1 LSDGIKSKIDN
12 VINLVKVND
21 ADADIEMI
29 QRAFDLAKEAHKDQ
43 KRMSGELYIIHPV
56 SVAYI
61 LAEFRMDVETIVAA
75 ILHDVIEDT
84 DISYETVKK
93 LFNQDIADLVDGVTK
108 IGRIDFQSKEESQ
121 AENLRKMILA
131 MAKDI
136 RVVIIKLVDR
146 LHNMR
151 TLEYMKESKQI
162 EKAKET
168 LDIYAPIANRL
179 GIQKLKGELEDLSLK
194 YLDPKAYYDLV
205 KKVKLKKRSRDD
217 YINNVIE
224 MIQEPLKKAGIAAK
238 IYGRPKHFYSI
249 YKKMKAQRKEFDEI
263 YDLIAVRIIVE
274 TLPNCYAVI
283 GAVHQIWNPIPGLFK
298 DYIATPK
305 PNNYQSIHT
314 TVIGPSGEPF
324 EIQVRTEEMHKVAEY
339 GIAAHW
345 KYKEGSKSKDNKFDE
360 KIAWIR
366 QIIEW
371 QQEMESATDLMETVK
386 VDFLNEEV
394 YVFTPRGEVISLPQ
408 GACPLDFAYRI
419 HSDVGNKCVGA
430 KVNGRIVPLNY
441 TLNNGDIIEIL
452 TSKNSNG
459 PSRDWLK
466 IVKSA
471 NSRNKIR
478 QFFKKAE
485 KDENITKGKHI
496 VDRELKREGLQ
507 DSKLAN
513 VSEIEVVAEKMGYKN
528 LNDFYAALGFG
539 GIRFHT
545 VFQKMQMIFPEEF
558 PKPEEKEIIGTV
570 EGKTTGLSD
579 ITVAGYSD
587 IDVHFSKCCHPLPG
601 DPVVGYITVG
611 RGISVHRSDCKN
623 VMNLKDPSRIVKV
636 EWNKHGYLGTYHA
649 ELEIKAHV
657 GVGITIEVQK
667 VFIESNIRMT
677 NISAYDANDG
687 FTYIRIAFEVKNR
700 RELSLMMN
708 KINKIPQVI
717 TVSRL

>member
-1 LSDGIKSKIDN
+1 MSDGIKSKIDN
-12 VINLVKVND
+12 VINLVKAND
-21 ADADIEMI
+21 TDADIEMI
-29 QRAFDLAKEAHKDQ
+29 QRAFELAKEAHKDQ
-43 KRMSGELYIIHPV
+43 RRMSGELYIIHPV

-84 DISYETVKK
+84 DISYETIKSQ
-93 LFNQDIADLVDGVTK
+93 FNEAVADLVEGVTK

-194 YLDPKAYYDLV
+194 YLDPRAYYDLV

-217 YINNVIE
+217 YINTVIG
-224 MIQEPLKKAGIAAK
+224 MIQDSLKKAKIATK
-238 IYGRPKHFYSI
+238 VYGRPKHFYSI
-249 YKKMKAQRKEFDEI
+249 YKKMKAQHKEFDEI

-345 KYKEGSKSKDNKFDE
+345 KYKEGSKSKDHKFDE

-371 QQEMESATDLMETVK
+371 QQEMETATDLMETVK

-394 YVFTPRGEVISLPQ
+394 YVFTPKGEVMSLPQ

-441 TLNNGDIIEIL
+441 TLKNGDIVEIL

-485 KDENITKGKHI
+485 KEDNITKGKHI
-496 VDRELKREGLQ
+496 IERELKREGLQ

-513 VSEIEVVAEKMGYKN
+513 VSEIEVVAEKMGYSN

-539 GIRFHT
+539 GIRFQT
-545 VFQKMQMIFPEEF
+545 VFQKMQMIFPDEF
-558 PKPEEKEIIGTV
+558 PKPEEKEIVGIV
-570 EGKTTGLSD
+570 EGKTGGLSD

-623 VMNLKDPSRIVKV
+623 VLNLKDPGRIVKV
-636 EWNKHGYLGTYHA
+636 EWNKHGYSGTYHA

-687 FTYIRIAFEVKNR
+687 FTYIRIDFEVKNR
-700 RELSLMMN
+700 RELSLIMN
-708 KINKIPQVI
+708 KINKIPQVLS
-717 TVSRL
+717 VSRI